1 MMRYSY
7 PSTGLGRLGS
17 VVMIEDRRHEMLTL
31 STGLGAVTLP
41 DTLLSPGAVIT
52 AINEV
57 KQYATHLN
65 NDITAAAPT
74 ISASADGQRFKSDW
88 DSFVHRFDDWNR
100 TATAGL
106 IGTVRYVSG
115 GVVSDLRQ
123 YAAEYNALEARY
135 QSITGQDPTYNPD
148 PPSSQIL
155 PTEAWIGIGIGA
167 GVLTLGFV
175 AWGLSSAAK
184 LKGGLRGR
192 GRR

>member
-1 MMRYSY
+1 MMRYTY

-17 VVMIEDRRHEMLTL
+17 VVMIEDRRNEMITL
-31 STGLGAVTLP
+31 STGLGEITLP
-41 DTLLSPGAVIT
+41 DTLLSPGAVIA

-65 NDITAAAPT
+65 NDITVNAPA
-74 ISASADGQRFKSDW
+74 ISASPEGQRFKADW
-88 DSFVHRFDDWNR
+88 DSFVHRFDYWNSHD
-100 TATAGL
+100 AAGVT
-106 IGTVRYVSG
+106 GSVRYVSG

-123 YAAEYNALEARY
+123 YAAEYNALESRY
-135 QSITGQDPTYNPD
+135 MDITGQHPTYNPD

-167 GVLTLGFV
+167 GVLTLGFI

-184 LKGGLRGR
+184 LKGPLRGR
-192 GRR
+192 RR